1 MTKLYLVRHA
11 EAEGNIYRR
20 AHGHH
25 EGRVTGKGYVQIGLL
40 RERFLN
46 EKIDAVYS
54 SDLHRACE
62 TAAALAAPRGL
73 PIIKTKMLREVD
85 LGVWEDNA
93 WGDIEYADPQMS
105 RAFSFD
111 PGKWSVEG
119 SEPFEGAAERA
130 IKFVKETAAL
140 HDRQTIAFFSH
151 GFTIRAFFTI
161 LTGRESSEVSKVGYF
176 DNTAVA
182 LLTFENGELAIEYQ
196 GDNSHLTSESST
208 FAHQT
213 WWRTEKRWLS
223 ENLRYMPLDPE
234 RDEEV
239 VRQRILELGEITD
252 PGKEYTAFLRD
263 EPIGIVG
270 IDLLGG
276 EPDTGRISSIFIKP
290 EKRNKNYGVQL
301 LGLAVSEFRKQ
312 RREFLRAE
320 APDGSPAAAFFR
332 KYGFETVSGSVS
344 GSVSGAE
351 GLCSMQKY
359 IRIW

>member
-1 MTKLYLVRHA
+1 LTKVYLVRHA

-40 RERFLN
+40 RERFLD
-46 EKIDAVYS
+46 ERIDAVYS

-62 TAAALAAPRGL
+62 TAAALAGPRGL

-111 PGKWSVEG
+111 PEKWSVEG
-119 SEPFEGAAERA
+119 SEPFEGAAARA
-130 IKFVKETAAL
+130 IEFVKETAAL
-140 HDRQTIAFFSH
+140 HDGQTVAFFSH
-151 GFTIRAFFTI
+151 GFTIRAFFTV
-161 LTGRESSEVSKVGYF
+161 LMGRESSEVSKVGYF

-182 LLTFENGELAIEYQ
+182 LLTFENGELRIEYR
-196 GDNSHLTSESST
+196 GDNSHLNDESST

-234 RDEEV
+234 RDAEV
-239 VRQRILELGEITD
+239 ARQRFLELGEA
-252 PGKEYTAFLRD
+252 PGPAIEYTAFLRD

-270 IDLLGG
+270 IGMSGG
-276 EPDTGRISSIFIKP
+276 ELDPGWISSIFIRP

-301 LGLAVSEFRKQ
+301 LGLAVSESRRQ

-320 APDGSPAAAFFR
+320 APAGSPAFGFFR
-332 KYGFETVSGSVS
+332 KYGFETISE
-344 GSVSGAE
+344 AE
-351 GLCSMQKY
+351 GMCLMQKY